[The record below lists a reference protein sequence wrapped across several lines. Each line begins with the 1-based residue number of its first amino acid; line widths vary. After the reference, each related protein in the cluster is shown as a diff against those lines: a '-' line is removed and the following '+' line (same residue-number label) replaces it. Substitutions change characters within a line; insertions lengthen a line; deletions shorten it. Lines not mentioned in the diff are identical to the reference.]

1 MTVPNNPCA
10 ELVML
15 EPRTLMATCN
25 TKRDWFHKCSTS
37 NAVREELA
45 IERPVEVGL
54 RSRDEEM
61 REWWGLTNTWRRL
74 IVEKDQEFN
83 GRGLTEADVKLLPQ
97 KRKAINHG

>member
-15 EPRTLMATCN
+15 LPRTLMATCN

-74 IVEKDQEFN
+74 IVEKHQEFN
-83 GRGLTEADVKLLPQ
+83 GRGLTEADVKLLPH

>member
-1 MTVPNNPCA
+1 MTVPSNPCA

-25 TKRDWFHKCSTS
+25 TKREWFHKCSTS

-45 IERPVEVGL
+45 IERPVEAGL

-61 REWWGLTNTWRRL
+61 REWWGLTNTWRRF

-97 KRKAINHG
+97 KRKAINHR

>member
-25 TKRDWFHKCSTS
+25 TKREWIHKCSTS

-74 IVEKDQEFN
+74 IVEKTPRIQWK
-83 GRGLTEADVKLLPQ
+83 GT
-97 KRKAINHG
+97 H